1 LLSLSPVIKGIILA
15 IAGFALLS
23 AGDACAKILAEDNS
37 IFEISWF
44 FALTGLFVLAAASPW
59 LGGIRKSVFTPKWKL
74 QLFRATLGLGI
85 TLLAIYGFSQLSMA
99 KVYTLF
105 FCAPFF
111 TSIISI
117 PLLKEHVGLHR
128 WLAIIA
134 GFSGVLIAL
143 RPGVIP
149 LDMASTGILIAAML
163 FSIVNLMVRIIGGDE
178 TPLSFSLYP
187 MILRTLVLA
196 PAVMFP
202 FIDIPGPGELA
213 LYLFGGLCMSLGIV
227 CMAMGFRYAPASVA
241 APFHYTQM
249 IWGILLGYYIF
260 GDMPDIWTLAGA
272 AIVIASGLY
281 LIHRENRTASRI
293 VTKQG
298 EVLVGEQPHT

>member
-1 LLSLSPVIKGIILA
+1 VNNPILKGIFFS
-15 IAGFALLS
+15 IAGFALFS
-23 AGDACAKILAEDNS
+23 MGDATAKLLARGNS
-37 IFEISWF
+37 VFEISWF
-44 FALTGLFVLAAASPW
+44 FSLTGLVVLTAVSPW
-59 LGGIRKSVFTPKWKL
+59 LGGFRKSIFSPKWKL
-74 QLFRATLGLGI
+74 HSLRSLLGI
-85 TLLAIYGFSQLSMA
+85 ISTLLAIYGFSQLPMA
-99 KVYTLF
+99 KIYTLF

-117 PLLKEHVGLHR
+117 PLLKEHVGWHR
-128 WLAIIA
+128 WLSIII
-134 GFSGVLIAL
+134 GFGGILIAL
-143 RPGVIP
+143 RPGIIEIDP
-149 LDMASTGILIAAML
+149 TSLGILAAAVI
-163 FSIVNLMVRIIGGDE
+163 FSINNILVRIIGKEE

-187 MILRTLVLA
+187 LLLRALVLT
-196 PAVMFP
+196 PIIFLPYIEMP
-202 FIDIPGPGELA
+202 QTDELL
-213 LYLFGGLCMSLGIV
+213 LYVFGGLCLSIGLL
-227 CMAMGFRYAPASVA
+227 ARSMGFRYAPASVA